1 MNGLALAYLGDAYYE
16 LEIRK
21 YLITQGIRN
30 VGKLH
35 TEKVRLASNEAQA
48 SIMNYFLSLEILSE
62 EEIDAYKKGR
72 NKSHNSRKQMD
83 MVTYQQATGFESLIG
98 YLSLIDEQR
107 AKDLINLG
115 ITFIKQGGYDG

>member
-21 YLITQGIRN
+21 YLIQSGIRN

-35 TEKVRLASNEAQA
+35 DEKVKFAANEAQA
-48 SIMNYFLSLEILSE
+48 SIMNYLLSLNILTE
-62 EEIDAYKKGR
+62 DELDAYKKGR
-72 NKSHNSRKQMD
+72 NKSHNARKQVD

-98 YLSLIDEQR
+98 YLSVSDEDR
-107 AKDLINLG
+107 AKALIQMG
-115 ITFIKQGGYDG
+115 ITFIKQGGKHG